1 MKRQYKYNTFVNDES
16 IFTFI
21 FTLKVLLFI
30 DMCACLCVCACGDP
44 FFFFSFKFSIVGETE
59 GLCQGGLNLKIT
71 HILEEGKLRDD

>member
-1 MKRQYKYNTFVNDES
+1 
-16 IFTFI
+16 
-21 FTLKVLLFI
+21 
-30 DMCACLCVCACGDP
+30 MCACLCVCACGDH